1 MTHVTTVALGCVAV
15 YVAVLL
21 MLSTVDAV
29 SNVLEADR
37 YGTAA
42 FLFLIALL
50 VFGGS
55 ALVTWFAHRDGHS
68 WWRAA
73 RRASLVLLAGTFGVA
88 MIHVL
93 IDGPF

>member
-1 MTHVTTVALGCVAV
+1 MTTVALGCVAA

-21 MLSTVDAV
+21 VLSTVDAV
-29 SNVLEADR
+29 SNVLEGDR
-37 YGTAA
+37 YGTAT

-55 ALVTWFAHRDGHS
+55 ALVTWFARRDGHP

-73 RRASLVLLAGTFGVA
+73 RRASLVLLAGTFAVA